1 MAIMIPSY
9 PYGYS
14 PESREDDIF
23 FGLEKL
29 PNDYFVF
36 HSFKFNAM
44 KGSTWKE
51 KEIDFLISEG
61 SKISGKLNAIE
72 VKSSKN
78 YTTTSLSAFLN
89 RYGRKRIKN
98 AYVIHPKSYQEAN
111 GIIYLPAYM
120 SFCL

>member
-1 MAIMIPSY
+1 M
-9 PYGYS
+9 
-14 PESREDDIF
+14 F
-23 FGLEKL
+23 FENAVAQCLTAGGHKL
-29 PNDYFVF
+29 YYYNHYNETLHRND
-36 HSFKFNAM
+36 M
-44 KGSTWKE
+44 
-51 KEIDFLISEG
+51 EIDFLISEG
-61 SKISGKLNAIE
+61 SKISGKLNVIE